1 MRLKKEGVSG
11 DAEFADALEEGGDKQ
26 IEARGE
32 SGKGFGGEGGV
43 EELPLDVVDTYRRG
57 ELAVHA
63 DVTDCGRSAGIGDRG
78 VHALGAV
85 GLGSVLIVEGEVDF
99 KT

>member
-1 MRLKKEGVSG
+1 MCHFRHIAFMRLKVSG

-43 EELPLDVVDTYRRG
+43 EELPLPAYVTQAVEALAA
-57 ELAVHA
+57 EL
-63 DVTDCGRSAGIGDRG
+63 
-78 VHALGAV
+78 
-85 GLGSVLIVEGEVDF
+85 E
-99 KT
+99 K